1 MLLAIIVIM
10 MEEVKQQCNSHCN
23 MIIPSVL
30 KLQHTKCL
38 TVLSYV
44 THPVLGAIHSVN
56 TLYVQLCLALSILKS
71 VNIPQTLSVPN
82 TRRTLCM
89 LTLQNTP

>member
-23 MIIPSVL
+23 IIIPSVL
-30 KLQHTKCL
+30 KVQHTKCL

-44 THPVLGAIHSVN
+44 THPVFGANSIHSVN
-56 TLYVQLCLALSILKS
+56 TLYVQLCPALSILR
-71 VNIPQTLSVPN
+71 V
-82 TRRTLCM
+82 
-89 LTLQNTP
+89 